1 MNFLSNGFGSRLDY
15 QLVSR
20 NINPHSSVTL
30 LKQVFKQWNT
40 HLDKQTLEITKK
52 LIWVTKELNLQNL
65 FCIPCICMFR
75 NEHRWNLIYF
85 AVAWHVIGSLQIKQ
99 TLLIFSGK
107 EVGLV
112 KSKSQVTK
120 SWDKRW
126 LYCYVRSPH
135 LRHTGIKSQY
145 HFLHFYVHN
154 VYFKPTWDDLNS
166 VPTINRNKKQD
177 VTCRSKSII
186 GKLVDKSIVLYN
198 CQ

>member
-1 MNFLSNGFGSRLDY
+1 MNFLLNGFGSRLDY

-20 NINPHSSVTL
+20 KMNPHSSVTL

-85 AVAWHVIGSLQIKQ
+85 AVACHVIGSLQIKE
-99 TLLIFSGK
+99 TLLIFSCK

-126 LYCYVRSPH
+126 LYCYIRSPH
-135 LRHTGIKSQY
+135 LRLTGIKSQY
-145 HFLHFYVHN
+145 HFCIFMYIM
-154 VYFKPTWDDLNS
+154 FTLNQPEMIWILS
-166 VPTINRNKKQD
+166 LQSIEI
-177 VTCRSKSII
+177 KSRT
-186 GKLVDKSIVLYN
+186 
-198 CQ
+198 